1 MRRSFLVALFFLMAS
16 FAFAGRPDP
25 VLPNPRLTPG
35 DAFDVTVKDIVA
47 PGYAKRVRRVPVSVK
62 RAVFKAYGIPWER
75 HSGYEVD
82 HLISLEL
89 GGSNSIQNLWPES
102 YSGQWNARVKDRLE
116 NRLKLLAVHGQL
128 DLKTAQAEIAKDWV
142 AAYRKYAKP

>member
-1 MRRSFLVALFFLMAS
+1 MIRTFLIALFFLMAS
-16 FAFAGRPDP
+16 YSFAGQLDP

-35 DAFDVTVKDIVA
+35 DAFSVTVKDIAA
-47 PGYAKRVRRVPVSVK
+47 PGYAKRVRHVPVSVK

-89 GGSNSIQNLWPES
+89 GGSNSIRNLWPES

-116 NRLKLLAVHGQL
+116 NRLKLLIFHGQL
-128 DLKTAQAEIAKDWV
+128 DLKTAQAAIAKDWV

>member
-1 MRRSFLVALFFLMAS
+1 MRRTFLIAILFLMAS
-16 FAFAGRPDP
+16 FALAGRPDP

-35 DAFDVTVKDIVA
+35 DAFDVTVKDIAV
-47 PGYAKRVRRVPVSVK
+47 PGYAKRVRHVPVSLK

-89 GGSNSIQNLWPES
+89 GGSNSIRNLWPES
-102 YSGQWNARVKDRLE
+102 YFGQWNARVKDRLE
-116 NRLKLLAVHGQL
+116 NRLKLMVVHGKL
-128 DLKTAQAEIAKDWV
+128 DLKTAQTAISKDWV
-142 AAYRKYAKP
+142 SAYQKYSK

>member
-1 MRRSFLVALFFLMAS
+1 MRRTFLIALFFLMAS
-16 FAFAGRPDP
+16 FALAGRPDP

-35 DAFDVTVKDIVA
+35 DAFDVTVKDIAV
-47 PGYAKRVRRVPVSVK
+47 PGYAKRVRHVPVSLK

-89 GGSNSIQNLWPES
+89 GGSNSIRNLWPES
-102 YSGQWNARVKDRLE
+102 CSGTYNARLKDAIE
-116 NRLKLLAVHGQL
+116 NRLHWLVIHRQL
-128 DLKTAQAEIAKDWV
+128 DLKTAQAAIAKDWV